1 MLSCRYSGPGTPH
14 YDRRLASADRI
25 LEIVSKEGK
34 DDLPPLPLIPYAV
47 SMSTTMVYRAFRN
60 GQRDAHT
67 AYEHLKCCCDALDS
81 LSQRWTSAKGIARL
95 AKRLLKVLSR
105 SGSVNGQKLINGEHV
120 QREASSVAAPS
131 TTAGDNRRPSTME
144 TLQSSG
150 RKSSPSVNKAPGL
163 GLNDAAT
170 QRERI
175 SNSEINAPFN
185 PVENW
190 QALDASYSQLD
201 RAFGE
206 LFDYGMPNVFRDPTT
221 LDFLASNEE
230 ASSTGS
236 DFQIPA
242 YFSPDLDFG
251 YTGVAGNGPQT
262 IDHG

>member
-14 YDRRLASADRI
+14 YTRRLASADCI
-25 LEIVSKEGK
+25 LAIVSQEGN

-47 SMSTTMVYRAFRN
+47 SMSTTMVYRAFRD
-60 GQRDAHT
+60 GQRDPQA
-67 AYEHLKCCCDALDS
+67 AYEDLKSCCHALDS

-105 SGSVNGQKLINGEHV
+105 SGVMNGHRVNNGEHL
-120 QREASSVAAPS
+120 QRGVHPVVVPYTPESDDRRPAAVAPS
-131 TTAGDNRRPSTME
+131 PNNNR
-144 TLQSSG
+144 
-150 RKSSPSVNKAPGL
+150 APGMPSS
-163 GLNDAAT
+163 DTAAQGDQPGNT
-170 QRERI
+170 
-175 SNSEINAPFN
+175 SINPPFN

-190 QALDASYSQLD
+190 QAIDASYSQLD

-236 DFQIPA
+236 DFQIPD

-251 YTGVAGNGPQT
+251 YTSVGGNGPRP

>member
-14 YDRRLASADRI
+14 YNRRLASADRI
-25 LEIVSKEGK
+25 LAIVSQEG
-34 DDLPPLPLIPYAV
+34 DDELPPLPLIPYAV
-47 SMSTTMVYRAFRN
+47 SMSTTMVYRAFRD
-60 GQRDAHT
+60 GQRDSKA
-67 AYEHLKCCCDALDS
+67 AYEDLKSCCLALDS

-105 SGSVNGQKLINGEHV
+105 SSVMNGHKVNNEEHL
-120 QREASSVAAPS
+120 QREARPVVVPYTPESDGRRPAGVAHH
-131 TTAGDNRRPSTME
+131 DNRA
-144 TLQSSG
+144 SG
-150 RKSSPSVNKAPGL
+150 MARSDEPAQAQQPDNTGVNP
-163 GLNDAAT
+163 
-170 QRERI
+170 
-175 SNSEINAPFN
+175 PFN

-190 QALDASYSQLD
+190 QAIDASYSQLD

-221 LDFLASNEE
+221 LDFLTAAEE

-251 YTGVAGNGPQT
+251 YTTGNGPRP